1 MCNFNF
7 SGTLDDAK
15 KLNDEILNKF
25 PGMVEEFD
33 LVEMPYDKKG
43 WTRVLVI
50 ANILDMEK
58 MQEAMTAPW
67 VVEWDEKHN
76 NTDEVYALE
85 IKIFHLGFKF

>member
-1 MCNFNF
+1 MKNVCVISTFQ
-7 SGTLDDAK
+7 GTLDDAK

-33 LVEMPYDKKG
+33 LVEMPYDKEG

-58 MQEAMTAPW
+58 MQEAMTASW

-85 IKIFHLGFKF
+85 KMN

>member
-1 MCNFNF
+1 MKNVCVISTFQ
-7 SGTLDDAK
+7 GTLDDAK

-76 NTDEVYALE
+76 NTDGVYALE
-85 IKIFHLGFKF
+85 KMN